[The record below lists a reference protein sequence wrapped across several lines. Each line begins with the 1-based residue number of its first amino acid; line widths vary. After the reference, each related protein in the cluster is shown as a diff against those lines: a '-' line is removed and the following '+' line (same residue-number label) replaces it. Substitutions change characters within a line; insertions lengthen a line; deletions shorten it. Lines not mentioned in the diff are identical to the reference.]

1 MTMTNVEKSIKRHR
15 SRVLLDLREHLSNSA
30 FEENLPQSV
39 GLLERKA
46 RAYLR
51 RINRRQLNGRD
62 NKKGE
67 LL

>member
-62 NKKGE
+62 NKKE
-67 LL
+67 N